1 MWSTRE
7 GAIDTDS
14 LENFTKAPLEKQQA
28 VLNAGFVCF
37 ARDGYKKT
45 AMSEIAAMAGVSK
58 PSLFH
63 YFGTKRDF
71 YIYLFH
77 FSCEAIGSEITA
89 GSDDFFECFTLATE
103 IKMRAIEKY
112 SGMYEF
118 LIAAVRESGELL
130 FDLLRDA
137 NAQVVANGVKTLY
150 ANVNWA
156 KLKDGVSPQDAISL
170 VNWMSE
176 GYLRENNHYS
186 KDVIFAGIQRYL
198 ELIKTAIYREEFH

>member
-1 MWSTRE
+1 M
-7 GAIDTDS
+7 
-14 LENFTKAPLEKQQA
+14 ENFTKAPPEKQQA

-63 YFGTKRDF
+63 YFGTKRNF

-77 FSCEAIGSEITA
+77 FSSDAIGSEITA
-89 GSDDFFECFTLATE
+89 GSDDFFECITLATE
-103 IKMRAIEKY
+103 IKMRTIEKY

-118 LIAAVRESGELL
+118 LVAAVRESGELM

-137 NAQVVANGVKTLY
+137 NAQAVTNGVKTLY

-156 KLKDGVSPQDAISL
+156 KLKDGILPQDAISL
-170 VNWMSE
+170 VNWISE
-176 GYLRENNHYS
+176 GYLRENNHNS
-186 KDVIFAGIQRYL
+186 KNVILTGVKRYL
-198 ELIKTAIYREEFH
+198 ELIKTAIYKEEFQ